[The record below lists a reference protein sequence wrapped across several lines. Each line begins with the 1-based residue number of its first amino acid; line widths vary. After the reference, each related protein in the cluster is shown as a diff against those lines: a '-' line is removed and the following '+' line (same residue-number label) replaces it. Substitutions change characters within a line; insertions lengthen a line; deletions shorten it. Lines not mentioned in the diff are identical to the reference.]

1 MAMLASSPVIA
12 FVATTDMARSR
23 HFYGAILGL
32 RLIEENAYAAAFDA
46 GGTQLRVTAVETVL
60 PQPYTVLGWSV
71 DDMAT
76 TVRGLASSGVR
87 LLRYPGMEQD
97 ELGVWLSPSGARV
110 AWFEDPDR
118 NVLSLTQF

>member
-1 MAMLASSPVIA
+1 MLASSPAIA
-12 FVATTDMARSR
+12 FVATADMTRAR

-32 RLIEENAYAAAFDA
+32 RLIEEGLYASAFDA
-46 GGTQLRVTAVETVL
+46 GGTQLRVTAVETVS

-71 DDMAT
+71 GDIAT
-76 TVRGLASSGVR
+76 TVRALASGGVR

>member
-1 MAMLASSPVIA
+1 MLASSSVIA
-12 FVATTDMARSR
+12 FVSTAEMTRAS
-23 HFYGAILGL
+23 HFDGAILGL
-32 RLIEENAYAAAFDA
+32 PLIDEGVYASVFDA
-46 GGTQLRVTAVETVL
+46 GGAQLRVTAVDTVS

-71 DDMAT
+71 ADIAT
-76 TVRGLASSGVR
+76 IVRALASAGVR